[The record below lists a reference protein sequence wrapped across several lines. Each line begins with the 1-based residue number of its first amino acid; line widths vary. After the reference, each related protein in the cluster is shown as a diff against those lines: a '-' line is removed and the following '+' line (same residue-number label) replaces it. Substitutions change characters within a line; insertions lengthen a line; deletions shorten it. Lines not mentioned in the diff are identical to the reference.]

1 MIFLLHLD
9 FAKFQ
14 RLTKQERLGLVE
26 VARNG
31 PKMMRVRLSVPTLGF
46 TSAQRSFAR
55 HIATK
60 RSSTTLQA
68 ASWTLCKLRQ

>member
-46 TSAQRSFAR
+46 TAR
-55 HIATK
+55 NDP
-60 RSSTTLQA
+60 
-68 ASWTLCKLRQ
+68 LRDT